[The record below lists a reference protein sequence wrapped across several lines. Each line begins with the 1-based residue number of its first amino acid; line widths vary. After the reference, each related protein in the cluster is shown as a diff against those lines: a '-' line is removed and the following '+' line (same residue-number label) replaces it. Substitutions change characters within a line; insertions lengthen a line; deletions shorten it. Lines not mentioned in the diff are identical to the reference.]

1 MEGTTNSAG
10 IVNITMPVNMQG
22 SYGLTLTAAN
32 TSNVTMTYDNDNAT
46 SFDTIA
52 RDLAG
57 NAVMTSFSWTVTGQR
72 A

>member
-32 TSNVTMTYDNDNAT
+32 KSNVTYDNDNAT
-46 SFDTIA
+46 SFDAIA

-57 NAVMTSFSWTVTGQR
+57 NPVLTSFSWTVTGQR
-72 A
+72 D

>member
-1 MEGTTNSAG
+1 MEGTTNAAG
-10 IVNITMPVNMQG
+10 IINITIPVNMQG

-32 TSNVTMTYDNDNAT
+32 TSNVTYDNDSAT
-46 SFDTIA
+46 SFNANA

-57 NAVMTSFSWTVTGQR
+57 NPVLTSFSWTVTGQR

>member
-10 IVNITMPVNMQG
+10 IVNMTIPASMQG

-32 TSNVTMTYDNDNAT
+32 TSNVTYDNDIAT
-46 SFDTIA
+46 SFNGNA

-57 NAVMTSFSWTVTGQR
+57 NAVLTSFSWTVTGQR